1 MRIIAGRF
9 RGASLPSPVSMSVRP
24 TSDKVRGAIFN
35 ILAHSIDD
43 FSLEGARVLDL
54 FAGTGALGFEA
65 LSRGASFCLFV
76 DHGTEA
82 RGLIRHAIDALGLA
96 REAKL
101 FRRSAEQLGP
111 AGNIEPFDLVFA
123 DPPYGKGLA
132 EKALAGAAMGGWF
145 KPGAVVVIEE
155 DAGATFALPGSFEPL
170 DARTYGRTLV
180 TFARY
185 SP

>member
-9 RGASLPSPVSMSVRP
+9 RGVSLPSPRSMSVRP

-35 ILAHSIDD
+35 ILAHSVPD

-76 DHGTEA
+76 DHGAEA
-82 RGLIRHAIDALGLA
+82 RGLIRQTIDALGLA

-101 FRRSAEQLGP
+101 FRRSAEHLGA
-111 AGNIEPFDLVFA
+111 AGSMEPFDLVFA

-132 EKALAGAAMGGWF
+132 EQALAGVASGGWL
-145 KPGAVVVIEE
+145 KRGAVAVIEE
-155 DAGATFALPGSFEPL
+155 DAETRPVLPSSFEPF
-170 DARTYGRTLV
+170 DARIYGGTSI
-180 TFARY
+180 TFARHR
-185 SP
+185 P